1 MFSAGVTYMPRE
13 YCSELARDFRRYLIK
28 RRSVDDKA
36 ELHIT
41 SNNAVVGS
49 IYVLDTDLFNAR
61 TQIMLGTE
69 VQHLLVAFSPPMLEP
84 VSTFPPMIREA
95 K

>member
-1 MFSAGVTYMPRE
+1 MFSAGLTYIPCE
-13 YCSELARDFRRYLIK
+13 YYSELARDFRRYLIK

-49 IYVLDTDLFNAR
+49 IYVLDTNLLDAC
-61 TQIMLGTE
+61 TQTMLGTE
-69 VQHLLVAFSPPMLEP
+69 